1 MSTPCKIP
9 LKRYKGFF
17 FLHLQLIKTKRT
29 RQVMANKKFSKIL
42 KAEYHMYKNKWQ
54 EKNKAESTG
63 GKLPHSNIICTWV
76 LTLSIYL

>member
-1 MSTPCKIP
+1 
-9 LKRYKGFF
+9 
-17 FLHLQLIKTKRT
+17 
-29 RQVMANKKFSKIL
+29 MANKKFSKIL